1 MENIVQIEL
10 KSILAIGV
18 PANWDRGDPNNR
30 IDPQET
36 KLYDKKTCIP
46 HLNVKDF
53 ARLIGKVQ

>member
-1 MENIVQIEL
+1 MKDHMENIVQIEL

-36 KLYDKKTCIP
+36 KLYIRKLVFHT
-46 HLNVKDF
+46 LM
-53 ARLIGKVQ
+53 

>member
-36 KLYDKKTCIP
+36 KLYIRKLVFYT
-46 HLNVKDF
+46 LM
-53 ARLIGKVQ
+53 